1 MWLVN
6 RLAPRTESNSGSVP
20 LPPDQPSKGAR
31 MTLPEQQFGPTRVGP
46 RSGPAK
52 EVAGLAYY
60 LLLTT
65 YSLLLTPYY

>member
-1 MWLVN
+1 
-6 RLAPRTESNSGSVP
+6 
-20 LPPDQPSKGAR
+20 